1 MMVII
6 TIILTM
12 IITKIKIVDDNIK
25 DLLISVNVMTLR
37 ILKSVDIINL
47 IHCLK

>member
-6 TIILTM
+6 IIILTM

-25 DLLISVNVMTLR
+25 DILMSVNVMTLR

-47 IHCLK
+47 MHCLK

>member
-1 MMVII
+1 MMIII

-12 IITKIKIVDDNIK
+12 IITKINIVDDNIK
-25 DLLISVNVMTLR
+25 DILISVNVMTLR
-37 ILKSVDIINL
+37 ILKSVDIIDL